1 MSLITG
7 CAKIKK
13 CFPHSEKP
21 TSLRRSV
28 LGVENRGH
36 GKYITPELCFSQE
49 AAYVSLLS
57 QNIIEMKKWE
67 IQKPKT
73 LFFCQTDL
81 VEQSHK
87 IRPLG
92 LTFECFP
99 SKSLIPALN
108 FRLPG
113 LDPEAALLTQCI
125 LPGSTQSSTPALAA
139 EANCTGSL
147 HWL

>member
-13 CFPHSEKP
+13 CFPHSEK
-21 TSLRRSV
+21 
-28 LGVENRGH
+28 
-36 GKYITPELCFSQE
+36 E

-99 SKSLIPALN
+99 SKSLM
-108 FRLPG
+108 
-113 LDPEAALLTQCI
+113 
-125 LPGSTQSSTPALAA
+125 
-139 EANCTGSL
+139 
-147 HWL
+147 